1 MRKSMGV
8 FIVLLVILISMTAVS
23 FAAVDQTGYEVE
35 IDEETLYGDKLA
47 AEGVVLEIPVGM
59 NFRLFW
65 ETLYTVGEK
74 HTPQTEVWLKPAG
87 HHELVDGIGN
97 RFTLEM
103 YSGGG
108 STTTGN
114 MNLDVA
120 APYGMEIPF
129 MEVAER
135 TEPGESHTE
144 RIRYRDYQ
152 EYYPFVASVVIDFQ
166 ECVGEDRDSRADQ
179 DAFLGE
185 IKIPIPED
193 CYIDITIRKNEDG
206 GVCEYDYNMIDGRL
220 ARLDTFHVV
229 TDEAMYYVVD
239 VRHWEDDG
247 REVPVEGM
255 ENWYGIY
262 KMNYRIVKNGDLKMV
277 EPDLKNIERVIPL
290 DTDVRLLDMKTSED
304 GSKMLL
310 FTAEQDVSYL
320 NVIDFE
326 TLETVKRIELFP
338 AEDEVIS
345 IEVINKD
352 GFLVWIAK
360 NYLMASDYRIAIL
373 TEPEIGRYDLEFTGA
388 LWPEEVREKLGSL
401 HTSLREIA
409 VDYDGEKLA
418 IIYPQPYYYRHER
431 QNEKGTC
438 LFWLM
443 VYDESGMLYLG
454 EYAASQG
461 IGEDYGSA
469 YCNIR
474 DDVMMGVNWGE

>member
-8 FIVLLVILISMTAVS
+8 FMGLLVILISVSAVS
-23 FAAVDQTGYEVE
+23 FAAVNKTGYEIE
-35 IDEETLYGDKLA
+35 IDEEVLYGDKSV
-47 AEGVVLEIPVGM
+47 AEGLVLEIPVSM

-65 ETLYTVGEK
+65 ETFYTVGEQ
-74 HTPQTEVWLKPAG
+74 HTPQTEVWLKPMG
-87 HHELVDGIGN
+87 YHEPEEGNGN

-103 YSGGG
+103 NSGEG

-114 MNLDVA
+114 MELDVR

-135 TEPGESHTE
+135 TASGESHTE
-144 RIRYRDYQ
+144 RVRYRDYR
-152 EYYPFVASVVIDFQ
+152 EYYPFIASVVIDFQ
-166 ECVGEDRDSRADQ
+166 ECVGEDRDSRAEQ

-193 CYIDITIRKNEDG
+193 CYIDITIHKNEDG
-206 GVCEYDYNMIDGRL
+206 GVYGYDYNMIDGRL
-220 ARLDTFHVV
+220 ARLGTFHVV
-229 TDEAMYYVVD
+229 TDDAMYYVVD
-239 VRHWEDDG
+239 ARHLAEG
-247 REVPVEGM
+247 GIEVPVEGM
-255 ENWYGIY
+255 EDWYGIY
-262 KMNYRIVKNGDLKMV
+262 KMKYRIVQNGDFEVV
-277 EPDLKNIERVIPL
+277 EPDLNNIGRVIPL
-290 DTDVRLLDMKTSED
+290 DTDVRLLDMRTSED

-326 TLETVKRIELFP
+326 TLETVQRIELFP
-338 AEDEVIS
+338 AADEVVS
-345 IEVINKD
+345 SEVINKD

-360 NYLMASDYRIAIL
+360 NYLMASDYRMAVL
-373 TEPEIGRYDLEFTGA
+373 TESEAGRYELKFTGA
-388 LWPEEVREKLGSL
+388 LWPEEVREELGSL

-461 IGEDYGSA
+461 IGEDYGSV